1 MRKIAILTTVVLA
14 ALAASAPASGAV
26 LLAKRCTTSC
36 TSFQA
41 NGKGWVSVVGS
52 GAEYGSLSSGTVWV
66 RDRTGQH
73 NPRYDGWVH
82 GSGLTWK
89 WIGDDGWKVTSKH
102 PMTVNGTGKFWVK
115 LQGPGIQ
122 VCGVFDGSG
131 AIQGDG
137 SYAFNGGKSHS
148 WPDRATDLH
157 F

>member
-26 LLAKRCTTSC
+26 LLAKRCTASC

-52 GAEYGSLSSGTVWV
+52 GAEYGSLSGGTVWV
-66 RDRTGQH
+66 RDRTGH
-73 NPRYDGWVH
+73 NNPRDDGWVH

-89 WIGDDGWKVTSKH
+89 SIGDDGWKVTSRH
-102 PMTVNGTGKFWVK
+102 AMTVNATGKFWVK
-115 LQGPGIQ
+115 LQGSGIQ

-137 SYAFNGGKSHS
+137 SYALNGGKSHG